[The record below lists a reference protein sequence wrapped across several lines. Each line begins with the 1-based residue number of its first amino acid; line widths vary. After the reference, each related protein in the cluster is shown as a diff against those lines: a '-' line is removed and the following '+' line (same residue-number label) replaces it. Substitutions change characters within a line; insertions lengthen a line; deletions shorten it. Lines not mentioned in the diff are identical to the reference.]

1 MSAARQAMTPPT
13 RNIRLGDGAEFDLIR
28 RFLAAGPPVAR
39 ADVAVGPG
47 DDAAVVRGQGIVAS
61 VDVSVEDVHFRRD
74 WLAPEEI
81 GYRAAAAA
89 LSDLAAMAARPIGIL
104 VALALAEGD
113 AEIGPALM
121 AGARAA
127 ADAVDAAVLGG
138 DLTRSPGPIVVDVV
152 VLGEAREP
160 VLRTGARPGDELWV
174 TGELGAAAAAVA
186 AWRRGTAPPAGA
198 RAAFARPQPRVRA
211 ARWLAGRGI
220 PHAMLDLSD
229 GLAGDLRHLAAASA
243 VQAVLEPGL
252 VPVAAAALAV
262 AGDADAALRL
272 ALGGGEDYEL
282 VFAAAPGV
290 VAPLAAAFQAELGLR
305 LTRIGEA
312 REGEGVV
319 ARAADGALRPLDI
332 QGFRHFQ
339 DRET

>member
-1 MSAARQAMTPPT
+1 MGPPT

-28 RFLAAGPPVAR
+28 RFLAAGPPVSR
-39 ADVAVGPG
+39 ADVSVGPG
-47 DDAAVVRGQGIVAS
+47 DDAAVVLGSGIVVS
-61 VDVSVEDVHFRRD
+61 VDASVEDVHFRRA

-104 VALALAEGD
+104 ATLALADAD
-113 AEIGPALM
+113 AELGPALM
-121 AGARAA
+121 AGARRA
-127 ADAVDAAVLGG
+127 ADSVGAAVLGG
-138 DLTRSPGPIVVDVV
+138 DLTRSPGPIFLDVV

-160 VLRTGARPGDELWV
+160 VLRAGALPGDELWV

-186 AWRRGTAPPAGA
+186 AWRRGDEPAAGA
-198 RAAFARPQPRVRA
+198 REAFARPRPRVRE
-211 ARWLAGRGI
+211 ARWLAGRGL
-220 PHAMLDLSD
+220 PRAMLDLSD
-229 GLAGDLRHLAAASA
+229 GLAGDLRHLAVASA
-243 VQAVLEPGL
+243 VQVVLEPER
-252 VPVAAAALAV
+252 VPVSAAALEATR
-262 AGDADAALRL
+262 DREAALRL

-282 VFAAAPGV
+282 VFAAPPGA
-290 VAPLAAAFQAELGLR
+290 VAPLAPAFAAETGVR

-319 ARAADGALRPLDI
+319 ARAGDGTLRPLDI
-332 QGFRHFQ
+332 QGYRHFQ